1 MGQAIVLLD
10 ASRQSLEKWAL
21 ATDVALSSFLRMAM
35 SVGLS
40 LGNVLFDDI
49 LETLVG
55 LDHLDDQVSLV
66 GFDVLE
72 DVLAE
77 YFVFAADSAVEMG
90 VFDVALKHLGAN
102 AVLVVNHML
111 DRNGDSVLVDEIFDQ
126 TLHFRARS
134 LLEFDWGVGEQV
146 FTLLVQVV
154 IGNTEFSLIFFV
166 QKRDVSVVIIDSVEL
181 AVGSSGLL
189 ASSGF
194 GDQEFSFF
202 FGQSSQS
209 DSLALFFFEAEHE
222 LVSIIIV

>member
-1 MGQAIVLLD
+1 MGQAVVLLD

-40 LGNVLFDDI
+40 LGNVLFDHI

-77 YFVFAADSAVEMG
+77 DFVFAADSAVEMG

-166 QKRDVSVVIIDSVEL
+166 QKRDVSVVVIDSVEL
-181 AVGSSGLL
+181 AVGSGLL

-222 LVSIIIV
+222 LVSVIIV